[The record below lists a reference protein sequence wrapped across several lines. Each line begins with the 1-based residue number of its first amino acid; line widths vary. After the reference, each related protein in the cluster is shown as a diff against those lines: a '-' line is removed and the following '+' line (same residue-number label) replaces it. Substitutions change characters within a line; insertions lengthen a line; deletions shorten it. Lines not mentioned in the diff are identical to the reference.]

1 MGGVSY
7 KNFGQLSLSDVMVY
21 QSIPPHPFWDKV
33 NEVIDFSF
41 VDKICE
47 PLYSPLGQRPYAPSL
62 KLKIHL
68 VQRYYDISDREMELK
83 IIGDIFVKRFLELPV
98 THSHLDHS
106 TIGLDRNRLGAEMF
120 HACHVFILAQ
130 ALDNGLW
137 GDEDDRWLVDS
148 FHTHASVATPST
160 FELIQQAAQKV
171 IRHLKKKN
179 PERYTQLKKH
189 IDVGAFFRR
198 LKRDVVGTKR
208 NVAFSK
214 LVVQAYG
221 LTAWQKRIDTNKQFL
236 WDSPEEK
243 KISEKHCELLTRVLY
258 ENTIAASQ
266 DGSND
271 DGDGHSGTSEAE
283 PAENDAP
290 LSDEAD
296 LAQYVELSKDQKPS
310 DRIVSAVDP
319 DIRCGYKTKKK
330 MFIGDKVQVV
340 ESLKSKLVLN
350 AEPIQGNESDGTALE
365 GLVSSVVEE
374 YGKRPAEVVADS
386 AYGWGENREKLKG
399 RQILLTAPMPKT
411 SNPAG
416 NLFHNSEF
424 QYLPEQ
430 QVVICPAGQTSYRHA
445 HIKKSQGTQHIFAKG
460 TCGACP
466 LRAQCTTGNSGRT
479 VFIND
484 YWQVLQEAE
493 AYNLTPEGKA
503 ALLSRYEIERTNNE
517 MKRHHGLERPRTHGR
532 DKLRISVKLT
542 SMVVNIKVMVKAMTK
557 QLKPKVAP
565 VCP

>member
-1 MGGVSY
+1 MGAVQY

-47 PLYSPLGQRPYAPSL
+47 PLYSPLGQRPYSPSL

-83 IIGDIFVKRFLELPV
+83 IIGDIFVKRFLGLPI

-171 IRHLKKKN
+171 IRHLKQKN
-179 PERYTQLKKH
+179 PERYKQLKEQ
-189 IDVGAFFRR
+189 IDVGVFFRK

-221 LTAWQKRIDTNKQFL
+221 LTAWLKRMDKDKQFV
-236 WDSPEEK
+236 WDSREEQEV
-243 KISEKHCELLTRVLY
+243 SERHCEMLMRVLF
-258 ENTIAASQ
+258 ENSTATSQ
-266 DGSND
+266 DSND
-271 DGDGHSGTSEAE
+271 DGDEHSDTTGVE
-283 PAENDAP
+283 PAHENDTP
-290 LSDEAD
+290 SNDEAG
-296 LAQYVELSKDQKPS
+296 LVQYVKLSKGQKKP
-310 DRIVSAVDP
+310 DRIVSVVDP
-319 DIRCGYKTKKK
+319 DIRCGYKTKSKQ
-330 MFIGDKVQVV
+330 FVGDKVQVV
-340 ESLKSKLVLN
+340 ESSKSKLILN
-350 AEPIQGNESDGTALE
+350 AEPIPGNESDGTALVK
-365 GLVSSVVEE
+365 LIDSVIQE
-374 YGKRPAEVVADS
+374 YGTRPTEVVADS
-386 AYGWGENREKLKG
+386 AYGWGENREKLRG

-416 NLFHNSEF
+416 DLFHNNEF
-424 QYLPEQ
+424 QYLPEKQ
-430 QVVICPAGQTSYRHA
+430 IVVCPAGQTSYRKT
-445 HIKKSQGTQHIFAKG
+445 HIKKSQGTQHIFAKE

-466 LRAQCTTGNSGRT
+466 LRSQCTKGNGGRT

-484 YWQVLQEAE
+484 YWRVLQAAE

-503 ALLSRYEIERTNNE
+503 ALLARYEIERTNNE

-532 DKLRISVKLT
+532 NKMRISVKLT
-542 SMVVNIKVMVKAMTK
+542 SMVVNIKVMVKAATQ
-557 QLKPKVAP
+557 QLTPKIAP